1 MQLMNIDWS
10 KWGAPAVVLAVTVF
24 VVTWSRPAFIALL
37 HYMLRYD
44 EAKSRETLMIVLKS
58 DDGKLKIKAY
68 IADIFSDKWER
79 DMKTHET
86 ALANR
91 DSLAQVVESQKL
103 QGHALQEIRLSL
115 EQVPA
120 LTKALEGIG
129 ESVEEFARQMQNV
142 SIFIARADEREKL
155 RAEYAQGL
163 REERRRRQ
171 SDEHPNHRIGDRNQT

>member
-1 MQLMNIDWS
+1 
-10 KWGAPAVVLAVTVF
+10 
-24 VVTWSRPAFIALL
+24 
-37 HYMLRYD
+37 
-44 EAKSRETLMIVLKS
+44 
-58 DDGKLKIKAY
+58 
-68 IADIFSDKWER
+68 
-79 DMKTHET
+79 
-86 ALANR
+86 
-91 DSLAQVVESQKL
+91 
-103 QGHALQEIRLSL
+103 
-115 EQVPA
+115 